1 MQSFKPN
8 SCKKICQVCYKGEL
22 MHLEDDCLLVCNLCS
37 SSISYLVE
45 NEKPSYKE
53 SGKEVCSYKRIN
65 HFKEQIQCK
74 ETIQIPKEV
83 VENIKLQ
90 I

>member
-1 MQSFKPN
+1 LRTK
-8 SCKKICQVCYKGEL
+8 
-22 MHLEDDCLLVCNLCS
+22 
-37 SSISYLVE
+37 
-45 NEKPSYKE
+45 KPSYKE